1 MILQTPSAIGS
12 CTDADTKRPP
22 GAVTDVTSFTH
33 TVTLEG
39 SRALGEPRVPSSPSR
54 LYALLL
60 YVIIIRFH
68 EKAMVK
74 EMEKQ
79 NLLNPMPRY

>member
-1 MILQTPSAIGS
+1 MILQTPSATGS

-22 GAVTDVTSFTH
+22 GAGTDVTAFTRM
-33 TVTLEG
+33 VTLES
-39 SRALGEPRVPSSPSR
+39 SRALGESRVPSSSSE
-54 LYALLL
+54 LYAVLL

-68 EKAMVK
+68 KKAMVK